1 MSNDILF
8 IGDPHGEWLTIV
20 ERVLRHRPSAIVL
33 LGDMDLERPLEVEM
47 AKVIDAGIEIHWIPG
62 NHDGD
67 RDHWHDYLFES
78 ALADRNLNARVVEIA
93 GLKVAGLG
101 GVFRGRIWHPLDQG
115 PQPRWRRREDYLAT
129 LPKSE
134 RWREGIPRAHRAS
147 VWFEDYELL
156 WDQRADILVTHEAP
170 TSLIR
175 DGRQLGFEV
184 LDDLGAAMGAR
195 LIHGHHHHDYDSV
208 LPNGVLVGGV
218 GIAGV
223 MNQHGQRLE
232 PGLRRD
238 ERTPLI
244 ERVESPRGP
253 KP

>member
-1 MSNDILF
+1 M
-8 IGDPHGEWLTIV
+8 
-20 ERVLRHRPSAIVL
+20 
-33 LGDMDLERPLEVEM
+33 
-47 AKVIDAGIEIHWIPG
+47 
-62 NHDGD
+62 
-67 RDHWHDYLFES
+67 
-78 ALADRNLNARVVEIA
+78 
-93 GLKVAGLG
+93 
-101 GVFRGRIWHPLDQG
+101 
-115 PQPRWRRREDYLAT
+115 
-129 LPKSE
+129 
-134 RWREGIPRAHRAS
+134 
-147 VWFEDYELL
+147 L

-184 LDDLGAAMGAR
+184 LDDLAAAMGAR
-195 LIHGHHHHDYDSV
+195 LVHGHHHHDYDSV

-232 PGLRRD
+232 LGLRRD

-244 ERVESPRGP
+244 ERIESPRGF